1 MELKNLEP
9 ELLPID
15 KLPHLR
21 FQVESVERSAKIVL
35 HLNIRKKLLQDIVD
49 SKENNLDAEAQ
60 LEMNEKE
67 LLIIKTNI
75 ELAKTHTDI
84 IKKNEY
90 IKDLRNNLV
99 SVLKEMDEKWSDLI
113 EEAEN
118 LKETSKEVAEW
129 LSKIDMA
136 FFDSNWEYAIDFYLN
151 LKHLI
156 YPPTESKKEVNQLSK
171 V

>member
-1 MELKNLEP
+1 MRLSNLEA

-21 FQVESVERSAKIVL
+21 FQEEGVERYRKTIE
-35 HLNIRKKLLQDIVD
+35 HLNIRKKMLIDLIDMNKD
-49 SKENNLDAEAQ
+49 SLNIQIRYDNNER
-60 LEMNEKE
+60 E
-67 LLIIKTNI
+67 LLLIKTDV
-75 ELAKTHTDI
+75 ELAKTHTDL
-84 IKKNEY
+84 IKRNDY
-90 IKDLRNNLV
+90 IKDLRANLV
-99 SVLKEMDEKWSDLI
+99 NVLKEMDEKWSDLI

-118 LKETSKEVAEW
+118 IKEEKKEVGDM
-129 LSKIDMA
+129 LKKIDMT

-156 YPPTESKKEVNQLSK
+156 YPPQEDEKEVKKLSK